1 MAIYQIVEIG
11 DDVLRQKAI
20 KIREITPQV
29 IKLLDNLRDTLKD
42 SEVGVGLAAPQIGI
56 SKCAIVVDFDGEY
69 YELLNPEIVA
79 SEGTE
84 VDSEGCL
91 SVPGVVGDVERA
103 FQVTVVGLNRGGEK
117 VVIEAKGLLARIFQ
131 HEIDHLNGI
140 LFVDRA
146 KNIEVVE

>member
-56 SKCAIVVDFDGEY
+56 SKCAIVVDFEQY

>member
-56 SKCAIVVDFDGEY
+56 SKCAIVVDFEQY

-140 LFVDRA
+140 LFIDRA